1 MAARDR
7 KAKRIEEEPDDED
20 KAILQEAK
28 DRFKRDYDWEVQFR
42 ALYVQDVKFANGDS
56 DNGWQWPED
65 LRRDRETNKRPAL
78 TINKTQRHVALI
90 TNDARQNKPS
100 ISIKPTGNESSFESS
115 QIYEGLV
122 RDIEYKSH
130 AQDIYDDATDSQV
143 EGGIGYWRVEQY
155 YPDDDSFDQSLRIS
169 PVRNHLAVLLDCDIK
184 QKDGSDAEHG
194 FIFDEMP
201 RKEFERQFPDIDE
214 RSIAANTAFT
224 EGDDWVRQDYIRIA
238 EYYRIKKTEDELYWV
253 EAADGQSSTFLAS
266 DAPKGFKD
274 ELVDG
279 KYRKRKVTRKQL
291 EWFKIAGNAII
302 ARRTEKEN
310 PLKGQFIPIAR
321 VVGIEKV
328 IDGRLER
335 KGFVRA
341 LKDPQR
347 MYNYNALQIDTPIP
361 TPAGWTTIDKIMA
374 GDIVLND
381 TGKPTTVL
389 GVSPIFIN
397 RPCFKVT
404 FDNGTSIVADNEHL
418 WTVEE
423 RGKRKS
429 ATWEWSTKTIKTG
442 DLTPKKHFIWA
453 TKPLDLPAA
462 DLPLKPYVLGAWLG
476 DGSSNGGVIH
486 SGLNDMLDMRKN
498 LMACGYHVSEPRL
511 YGNKAAAELR
521 IFGIRKYLSSL
532 HVLGNKHIPPQYLR
546 SSHAQREAL
555 LQGLMDT
562 DGHITKSGQCIFI
575 TTSDAICAGFAELL
589 NGLGIKAV
597 YEKMAGAVRKFPN
610 GRSYECQPHYR
621 FQFSAND
628 DVTVFW
634 LARKDLRQDK
644 AKYHQRRTKRHRI
657 ISVEPIA
664 SVPTKCITV
673 DTPSKL
679 FLAGEG
685 MVPTHNSSGQVEF
698 GALQSK
704 TPWVGAAAAFEGN
717 EVAWNNANRNNAAY
731 LTFKHLDGEG
741 EVLPPQ
747 ALPQRI
753 DPPTSAPAMLQGM
766 QIAASE
772 MEMVSGQYQA
782 QMGQPSNE
790 RSGKAIAER
799 QRQSD
804 VATYLFVNNLAIAIR
819 YTGRI
824 IIDLVPHI
832 YDTKRV
838 LQILG
843 KDGVQSK
850 VTLDPEA
857 ENAYTSTTEQGV
869 DKVLFNPLVGKYEVQ
884 ADVGPAYATQRQEA
898 WNAFVQIVTGAP
910 ALIDEIGDLMFRS
923 ADFPLA
929 DKIAERLRRKIETN
943 APYLLRDG
951 AANPQLEQLKQ
962 ALQQA
967 QGQVGELIQKLA
979 EKNLELK
986 DKEAEQ
992 GTRQYEA
999 ESHRLTAETN
1009 SIVDLKK
1016 SQIELHELMVTITQT
1031 LDEMR
1036 NSGTANGGQPTGE
1049 AKDNGADDRD
1059 TDGQDPLVEQNEI
1072 PPVEGAQKG
1081 KDGNW
1086 YLNRDGQNFA
1096 VMPHGNA

>member
-100 ISIKPTGNESSFESS
+100 ISIKPTGNESSFESA

-130 AQDIYDDATDSQV
+130 AQDIYDDANDSQV

-155 YPDDDSFDQSLRIS
+155 YPDDDSFDQALRIS

-214 RSIAANTAFT
+214 RSIATTTAFT

-253 EAADGQSSTFLAS
+253 EAENGESSTFLAS
-266 DAPKGFKD
+266 EAPKNFKD

-347 MYNYNALQIDTPIP
+347 MYNYN
-361 TPAGWTTIDKIMA
+361 
-374 GDIVLND
+374 
-381 TGKPTTVL
+381 
-389 GVSPIFIN
+389 
-397 RPCFKVT
+397 
-404 FDNGTSIVADNEHL
+404 
-418 WTVEE
+418 
-423 RGKRKS
+423 
-429 ATWEWSTKTIKTG
+429 
-442 DLTPKKHFIWA
+442 
-453 TKPLDLPAA
+453 
-462 DLPLKPYVLGAWLG
+462 
-476 DGSSNGGVIH
+476 
-486 SGLNDMLDMRKN
+486 
-498 LMACGYHVSEPRL
+498 
-511 YGNKAAAELR
+511 
-521 IFGIRKYLSSL
+521 
-532 HVLGNKHIPPQYLR
+532 
-546 SSHAQREAL
+546 
-555 LQGLMDT
+555 
-562 DGHITKSGQCIFI
+562 
-575 TTSDAICAGFAELL
+575 
-589 NGLGIKAV
+589 
-597 YEKMAGAVRKFPN
+597 
-610 GRSYECQPHYR
+610 
-621 FQFSAND
+621 
-628 DVTVFW
+628 
-634 LARKDLRQDK
+634 
-644 AKYHQRRTKRHRI
+644 
-657 ISVEPIA
+657 
-664 SVPTKCITV
+664 
-673 DTPSKL
+673 
-679 FLAGEG
+679 
-685 MVPTHNSSGQVEF
+685 SSGQVEF

-741 EVLPPQ
+741 EQLPDS
-747 ALPQRI
+747 ALPRRI
-753 DPPTSAPAMLQGM
+753 DPPVTAPAMLQGM

-857 ENAYTSTTEQGV
+857 ENAYSSTTEQGV
-869 DKVLFNPLVGKYEVQ
+869 ENVLFNPAVGKYEVQ

-951 AANPQLEQLKQ
+951 AANPQMEQLKQ
-962 ALQQA
+962 ALQQS
-967 QGQVGELIQKLA
+967 QGQVGELISKLA

-986 DKEAEQ
+986 DRNRENDIRQQEADSKE
-992 GTRQYEA
+992 
-999 ESHRLTAETN
+999 LTAETN
-1009 SIVDLKK
+1009 SIVDLQNSMGVQAKLLQAIMDTLSNITG
-1016 SQIELHELMVTITQT
+1016 SQ
-1031 LDEMR
+1031 
-1036 NSGTANGGQPTGE
+1036 NNPT
-1049 AKDNGADDRD
+1049 KDDDNVD
-1059 TDGQDPLVEQNEI
+1059 PQDQDGQSPLIEQNEI
-1072 PPVEGAQKG
+1072 PPVEGAIKVNGIWQ
-1081 KDGNW
+1081 
-1086 YLNRDGQNFA
+1086 RPQ
-1096 VMPHGNA
+1096 